1 MILTIVAAAVE
12 VVSIG
17 AVIPFLGVLAAPEIV
32 FQSLLVQPLIQFL
45 GLTQSNQLILP
56 VTIVFII
63 LVIFSG
69 LVRLVLLYIVT
80 KLSYTIGSELSVE
93 IYRRTLY
100 QKYAV
105 HIERN
110 SSEVIDGII
119 TKTSMIIGHVIH
131 PVFTLISSLVILFS
145 ILILLVVIHP
155 EVTFVLISI
164 LFAFYLIVIIYTKK
178 KVRENSV
185 LVASNSTQMVKS
197 LQEGLGGIRDV
208 LIEGNQEYY
217 CKLYKKSDFNF
228 RNALASTIIISGS
241 PRFAM
246 EMVGMSLIATFAFI
260 MSSSQEGLNSVIPV
274 LGLFAL
280 AAQKVLPLMQLAY
293 SAYSNINGSKASI
306 VDVLKFLA
314 QPVDNINNM
323 ANSSYNKNIEIKDLN
338 FRYKSD
344 TPWILKNVNI
354 TIAKGA
360 RVGFIG
366 ETGSGKSTLL
376 DIVMGLLPPTSGS
389 ISIDGK
395 IINDRSNLAWRKRI
409 AHVPQY
415 IYLTDDTIVSNIAFG
430 ISKNEIDYNKIQS
443 AAKIAQIHELINTW
457 KDGYQT
463 IVGERGVKLSGG
475 QRQRIGIAR
484 ALYKKSDVL
493 ILDEATSALDNITE
507 QKVMNGIDSLNQN
520 LTILIIAHRVSTLNN
535 CDTIVKLHRNNK
547 ITISDNKR

>member
-32 FQSLLVQPLIQFL
+32 FQSILVQPLIQFL

>member
-32 FQSLLVQPLIQFL
+32 FQSILAQPLIQFL